1 MSVWI
6 DQSRETLA
14 RTAPTDDDDAEKLR
28 QKLDAIRL
36 VARHL
41 LDGIE
46 ALDKRLED
54 ERDERSRRRRDRT
67 GRVVPGLG

>member
-54 ERDERSRRRRDRT
+54 ERDERSRRRRDRP
-67 GRVVPGLG
+67 GRVGSRA